1 MSAFVIDVKNADDL
15 RDVVHRGV
23 EALASGLIV
32 AVPTETVY
40 GLAASA
46 LDPRAVQRLSDLKG
60 RDPNKPFSFA
70 IKSFEDSLDY
80 VPDLSPLG
88 RRIARRCWPGPL
100 TLVVANDHRDSV
112 VQRLPDEVRSVT
124 IPNGMIGLR
133 VPAHEVVLQILRLL
147 AGPIVLTSANV
158 SEQQPAITGK
168 QVVDTLG
175 EDIDLVLDDGP
186 CRFGQASSV
195 VKVDEHGYEF
205 LRVGVIDEKTL
216 KRMTGFIALVVC
228 TGNTC
233 RSPMGEAILK
243 QRFAEKLGCTIEELD
258 DRGVTIFSAGIAAM
272 PGGSPASQA
281 VEVMTKFGV
290 DISHHRSQPI
300 THRLAQFADVI
311 LPMTNGHRDA
321 IINQWPEVA
330 SRTHL
335 LCRDGS
341 DVSDPIGMPID
352 VYGTTANQIDQNIV
366 EWIKEFELEIPQGE
380 WTARPAD

>member
-23 EALASGLIV
+23 EALASGQIV

-46 LDPRAVQRLSDLKG
+46 LDPRAVERLSEIKG
-60 RDPNKPFSFA
+60 RDPTKPFSFA
-70 IKSFEDSLDY
+70 IKSYEDSLDY
-80 VPDLSPLG
+80 VPDLSLLG

-100 TLVVANDHRDSV
+100 TLVVDNDHRDSV

-124 IPNGMIGLR
+124 VPNGTIGLR

-147 AGPIVLTSANV
+147 AGPIVLTSANI
-158 SEQQPAITGK
+158 SDQAPAITGK
-168 QVVDTLG
+168 QVVEALG
-175 EDIDLVLDDGP
+175 RDIDLVLDDGP

-195 VKVDEHGYEF
+195 VKVDEHGFHF

-216 KRMTGFIALVVC
+216 QRMTGFIALVVC

-243 QRFAEKLGCTIEELD
+243 KRFAEQLGCQIEELE
-258 DRGVTIFSAGIAAM
+258 DRGVTILSAGIAAM
-272 PGGSPASQA
+272 PGGRPSPQA
-281 VEVMTKFGV
+281 VDVMKNFGV

-300 THRLAQFADVI
+300 SHRLAQFADVI
-311 LPMTNGHRDA
+311 LTMTKGHRDA
-321 IINQWPEVA
+321 INTQWPDVA
-330 SRTHL
+330 SRTRT

-352 VYGTTANQIDQNIV
+352 VYEATANQIDQNMI
-366 EWIKEFELEIPQGE
+366 EWVKEFGLAVPREN
-380 WTARPAD
+380 